1 MVREAALMAA
11 LQQTCRGRELT
22 PGCRR
27 QSAVGNE
34 CGCYYYEQGKG
45 DELLSMCCADVG
57 GSGTARALGLGLIG
71 DGDEHGRLVVMARR
85 QCERGGGGVDAWLC
99 CRQLEQVLL
108 IIWSASGQA
117 VNTAMSVWRCSLLVL
132 VETPLRGG
140 GEARFA

>member
-1 MVREAALMAA
+1 MAA

-34 CGCYYYEQGKG
+34 CGCC
-45 DELLSMCCADVG
+45 LIVRRARVTSFCRCAVLCCADVG

-85 QCERGGGGVDAWLC
+85 QCERGGGVIDAWLW
-99 CRQLEQVLL
+99 CRQLEHSLL
-108 IIWSASGQA
+108 IIWSASGQS